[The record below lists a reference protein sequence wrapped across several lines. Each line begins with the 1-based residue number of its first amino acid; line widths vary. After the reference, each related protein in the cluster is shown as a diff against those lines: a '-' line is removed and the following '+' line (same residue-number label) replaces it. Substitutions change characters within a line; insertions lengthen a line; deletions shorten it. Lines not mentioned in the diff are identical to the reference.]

1 MTRTT
6 RIFVALALSV
16 VLASCGGEEEAPA
29 EEIIRPVR
37 SIVVSTDDGSRNR
50 SFSGAVRAGNETR
63 LSFQVPG
70 RIAELDITVGATVES
85 GVRLATVDPTD
96 IELQIQ
102 EARASAGQ
110 ARAQVRQAAATYE
123 RIRALYANQNAS
135 RQDLDNARAQR
146 DSTQSAA
153 AAISQSVRRL
163 QRQLEYATLVAPD
176 AGTISAVSV
185 ERNEVVAAGQVI
197 AVLQV
202 GEQLEVGVDVPES
215 HINRVQRGGEVEVRV
230 DSHDEPMTGTIYEV
244 GVPMQGSSV
253 FPVTVRL
260 PEDVSDVRAGMA
272 ADVNFA
278 FDLSEAEAPQHIVPL
293 TSVSEDTEGRF
304 VFVVEGDGE
313 TGVIRRVSVEVG
325 NVGADGIEIQEGLN
339 DGDRVVTAG
348 VSRIHAGLEVRI
360 LENEDAQESD
370 DDGDD
375 SDDGDDA
382 DNEGDSE

>member
-6 RIFVALALSV
+6 RTFVALALSV
-16 VLASCGGEEEAPA
+16 GLAGCGGDEEAPA

-37 SIVVSTDDGSRNR
+37 SIVVSSDDGSRSR

-85 GVRLATVDPTD
+85 GARLATVDPTD

-110 ARAQVRQAAATYE
+110 ARAQVRQAAASYD

-176 AGTISAVSV
+176 GGTISAVSV

-202 GEQLEVGVDVPES
+202 GEQLEVAVDVPES
-215 HINRVQRGGEVEVRV
+215 HINRVQRGNEVEVHV

-260 PEDVSDVRAGMA
+260 PEDLSDVRAGMA
-272 ADVNFA
+272 AEVSFA
-278 FDLSEAEAPQHIVPL
+278 FDLSEEEAPQHIVPV
-293 TSVSEDTEGRF
+293 TSVSEDTDGRF
-304 VFVVEGDGE
+304 VFVVDGDGD
-313 TGVIRRVSVEVG
+313 TGVIRRVSVELG
-325 NVGADGIEIQEGLN
+325 NVGADGIEIQEGLS

-348 VSRIHAGLEVRI
+348 VSRIHAGLEVRV
-360 LENEDAQESD
+360 LEEDDRAEPVPAVA
-370 DDGDD
+370 DDGPADD
-375 SDDGDDA
+375 
-382 DNEGDSE
+382 EGDSE

>member
-1 MTRTT
+1 MNYATRTLLA
-6 RIFVALALSV
+6 RSLCIFGVGIFGA
-16 VLASCGGEEEAPA
+16 CGGEEEAPA
-29 EEIIRPVR
+29 EEVIRPVR
-37 SIVVSTDDGSRNR
+37 SIIVSTDDGSRSR

-85 GVRLATVDPTD
+85 GARLATVDPTD

-110 ARAQVRQAAATYE
+110 ARAQVRQAAATYD

-176 AGTISAVSV
+176 GGTISAVSV

-215 HINRVQRGGEVEVRV
+215 HINRVQRGDEVEVRV

-260 PEDVSDVRAGMA
+260 PEEVSDVRAGMA
-272 ADVNFA
+272 ADVSFA
-278 FDLSEAEAPQHIVPL
+278 FDLSEEEAPQHIVPV

-304 VFVVEGDGE
+304 VYIVDGEGE
-313 TGVIRRVSVEVG
+313 TGIIRRVGVEVG
-325 NVGADGIEIQEGLN
+325 SVGADGIEIQDGLS

-348 VSRIHAGLEVRI
+348 VTRIHAGLEVRI
-360 LENEDAQESD
+360 LENEERTDEGAAEPDGSDEESD
-370 DDGDD
+370 
-375 SDDGDDA
+375 
-382 DNEGDSE
+382 SE